1 MLIVF
6 LSKLLVVFL
15 MLSFS
20 FELKPRDIFTI
31 FDKTHL
37 VVRSILLNFLI
48 IPTITLLIMQGFML
62 PQNTIYTLLLVSIA
76 PGAPLA
82 PKLATLAGGDLA
94 LAIGLTFVL
103 SSLAIVIAPS
113 MVFFLYSTAQENI
126 FVEVLPIVIDLI
138 LLQLLPLTFG
148 LFFNHCYTELATK
161 FAPII
166 KIASDFLFL
175 VLLLVVLSNSFNV
188 FFDIKH
194 SSLAA
199 IFLFNSL
206 TLIGGWL
213 IAGTSVRDRKTLAVT
228 TNSRNLALVLVIAV
242 SSFPNTSIEAYILVF
257 GVIELIF
264 TLLAVLY
271 FRCTFKPKH

>member
-20 FELKPRDIFTI
+20 FELKPRDIFTM
-31 FDKTHL
+31 FEKTHL

-148 LFFNHCYTELATK
+148 LFFNHCCTELATK

-188 FFDIKH
+188 VFDIKH

-264 TLLAVLY
+264 TLLAVLC
-271 FRCTFKPKH
+271 FRYTFKPKH